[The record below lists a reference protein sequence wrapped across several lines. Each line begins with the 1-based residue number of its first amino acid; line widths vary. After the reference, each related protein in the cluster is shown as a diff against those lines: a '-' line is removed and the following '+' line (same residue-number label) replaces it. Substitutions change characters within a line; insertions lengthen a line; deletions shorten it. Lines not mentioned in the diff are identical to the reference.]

1 MTMKI
6 LQEKEKARKK
16 TIAKPSFIK
25 LEKKIAIEK
34 TLLSPDTRNLTP
46 VTRHLKPDSRHL
58 TPNTRLLTPEAPG
71 EKSGHWFHAEASK
84 SL

>member
-16 TIAKPSFIK
+16 TIAKPSFIT

-71 EKSGHWFHAEASK
+71 EKSGH
-84 SL
+84 